1 MSEWAYPASLEE
13 AIGVAATKKGGSKN
27 PRRNPVR
34 VGDTIYFPRGG
45 EGKVVEIS
53 NKWAYVGEHH
63 NEGWFPLHAVE
74 EMKMRPNKGKRK
86 NAGAVG
92 KAQKFVYAYSQARP
106 DGFMLSE
113 ITYRESKMHFAQ
125 LMKGAEALAKKGLID
140 FDGARVTPKGDRKNP
155 SDSVSGTFPTF
166 AEFAKAVK
174 RVRLQNKNSWWS
186 ADAEVAG
193 RPVRLRAY
201 GNSIAAGHYR
211 IGMMNYTP
219 GYGDESVKHFNTSLA
234 APFKRAGVKNPKRKN
249 PKELSFSVDLPS
261 YHRQNWDEEFESL
274 HWLQPAFRFAIL
286 GGVGDV
292 PYLSITKKKGIS
304 NAAFLDA
311 MRGDFSEIV
320 ERVAEVYRKRG
331 VKVGKAQVVKMIAH
345 RHSNQPLIAA
355 LKKKYPKQNPLRN
368 YSTKYS
374 SYSGKKRWSLLRRYP
389 HQWTA
394 QNSSTGAVVMGKPS
408 EFQNQAWAARHGI
421 PKYIVAEASR

>member
-1 MSEWAYPASLEE
+1 MARKNTRGVKAGKWVKIGHEYYYKDSDTGETLAPSVEDTRHSYGNTSKAARYEVEVGTDDWPMDFAGLREAKAYAVANMYARNPRRKNSYHIRITKNGASYGQLGPYSTR
-13 AIGVAATKKGGSKN
+13 ALALTDAGALKNPGLGVSVHPGPPDYTPVLTEYATKKGGSKN

-45 EGKVVEIS
+45 EGKVVQIS

-63 NEGWFPLHAVE
+63 NEGWFPFQAVE

-92 KAQKFVYAYSQARP
+92 K
-106 DGFMLSE
+106 
-113 ITYRESKMHFAQ
+113 
-125 LMKGAEALAKKGLID
+125 
-140 FDGARVTPKGDRKNP
+140 NP

-166 AEFAKAVK
+166 AEFAKAVR
-174 RVRLQNKNSWWS
+174 RVRLQNKNSWWH

-193 RPVRLRAY
+193 RPVRLKAH
-201 GNSIAAGHYR
+201 GNSIAAGRYL
-211 IGMMNYTP
+211 IGMTDYTP
-219 GYGDESVKHFNTSLA
+219 SHGDELLWQSGHRSVKNFNAFLA
-234 APFKRAGVKNPKRKN
+234 APFKRAGVKNPR
-249 PKELSFSVDLPS
+249 
-261 YHRQNWDEEFESL
+261 
-274 HWLQPAFRFAIL
+274 
-286 GGVGDV
+286 
-292 PYLSITKKKGIS
+292 
-304 NAAFLDA
+304 
-311 MRGDFSEIV
+311 
-320 ERVAEVYRKRG
+320 
-331 VKVGKAQVVKMIAH
+331 
-345 RHSNQPLIAA
+345 
-355 LKKKYPKQNPLRN
+355 RN
-368 YSTKYS
+368 YSTKDS